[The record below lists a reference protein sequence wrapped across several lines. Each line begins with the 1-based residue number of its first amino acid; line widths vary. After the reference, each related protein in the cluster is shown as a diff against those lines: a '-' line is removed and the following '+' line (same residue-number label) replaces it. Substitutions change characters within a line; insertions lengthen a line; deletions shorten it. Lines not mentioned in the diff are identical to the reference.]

1 MASMT
6 SVCLGLA
13 GRDQLL
19 DAAGRASQFGAPVWS
34 RPGFNV
40 WHSPRVNPRRASPYQ
55 AGAGPRCAAPDPL
68 KSTCRILVVDDEA
81 TIRDVISD
89 ALQLE
94 GYPVATASNGLEAL
108 AIVGRELPSV
118 VLLDMRMPQ
127 MDGWAFARE
136 LQARG
141 MTVPIIVLTAAHSAK
156 RWADEIGAPAYLAKP
171 FDLNDLLAM
180 VERFCRET

>member
-1 MASMT
+1 MT
-6 SVCLGLA
+6 SGCLGLA
-13 GRDQLL
+13 RRDESL
-19 DAAGRASQFGAPVWS
+19 DPAGVTPRFVAPVWS
-34 RPGFNV
+34 LA
-40 WHSPRVNPRRASPYQ
+40 SPQPYRSPSVYPPHRSPYQ
-55 AGAGPRCAAPDPL
+55 PGVQPRGAATDPL

-94 GYPVATASNGLEAL
+94 GYPVATASNGIEAL
-108 AIVGRELPSV
+108 EVVGREPPSI

-141 MTVPIIVLTAAHSAK
+141 LTVPIIVLTAAHSAK

-171 FDLNDLLAM
+171 FDLNDLLAL
-180 VERFCRET
+180 VERFCHESQ